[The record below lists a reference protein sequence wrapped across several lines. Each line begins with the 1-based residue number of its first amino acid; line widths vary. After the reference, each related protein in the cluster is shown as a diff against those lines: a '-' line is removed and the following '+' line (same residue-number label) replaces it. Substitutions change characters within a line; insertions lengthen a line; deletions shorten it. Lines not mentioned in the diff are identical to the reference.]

1 MIPTLSPRTQ
11 VIPVLLALVLGVGC
25 GDGEEKVASKTEP
38 KGKATQTVEP
48 KADGTPNAEPKGE
61 ANATEP
67 PKETPE
73 KFITDPIVEKAI
85 RKELKKPT
93 GELIKVDYE
102 KVTELDIDDKQLTS
116 VKGLE
121 KLTQLESLHLP
132 HNKLTDLKGL
142 GLGGNVLGIGRAS
155 AQGLTTV
162 NLQLGWLASN
172 GILGELAASEQG
184 FFEEE
189 GLALEVTPG
198 GPNVDGV
205 ASVASGRASI
215 GSISSSPS
223 LMLARSQGL
232 PVKCIAAGYQ
242 QHPFTYFSL
251 EKNPVR
257 EPQDLVGKTVA
268 TNGTARILL
277 QALLAANDIPES
289 EVEVLVMGSDM
300 APLLTGQADVVTGWK
315 TNTSA
320 LEVLG
325 PDRLLF
331 SADYPFESMTD
342 AAVWFDN
349 TPISDAEKKQ
359 IGRDN
364 AIKLFKLDLE

>member
-1 MIPTLSPRTQ
+1 MNS
-11 VIPVLLALVLGVGC
+11 A
-25 GDGEEKVASKTEP
+25 
-38 KGKATQTVEP
+38 KAT
-48 KADGTPNAEPKGE
+48 
-61 ANATEP
+61 
-67 PKETPE
+67 
-73 KFITDPIVEKAI
+73 
-85 RKELKKPT
+85 ELTRRSMLK
-93 GELIKVDYE
+93 
-102 KVTELDIDDKQLTS
+102 S
-116 VKGLE
+116 VGAAA
-121 KLTQLESLHLP
+121 
-132 HNKLTDLKGL
+132 GL
-142 GLGGNVLGIGRAS
+142 GLAGNVLGVGRAS

-172 GILGELAASEQG
+172 GILGEVAASEQG

-189 GLALEVTPG
+189 GLELEITPG

-205 ASVASGRASI
+205 ASVASGRANF

-232 PVKCIAAGYQ
+232 PIKCIAAGYQ

-277 QALLAANDIPES
+277 QALLAANDIPEDD
-289 EVEVLVMGSDM
+289 VEVLVMGSDM
-300 APLLTGQADVVTGWK
+300 SPLLTGQADVVTGWK

-325 PDRLLF
+325 EERVDMTLWDAGIRLYANPYYVTDTSL
-331 SADYPFESMTD
+331 AESPEMVSGALRAIARGWGWVRD
-342 AAVWFDN
+342 NPEAAVDILVSRYPNLDKEAELKTVDMVIGYSFNEATAESGWGTMTREN
-349 TPISDAEKKQ
+349 WQAQIDAYEQ
-359 IGRDN
+359 LGQFEGD
-364 AIKLFKLDLE
+364 APSVDDVMTLSVLEETAAARPTYG